1 MYTPTP
7 VPTDPKDIPRY
18 LANEVNVI
26 VRALSGSQ
34 PYWTIKTLTA
44 EPRTIVEDMIVVAD
58 GTNWDPG
65 GGAGMYQRRSGV
77 WVFIG

>member
-7 VPTDPKDIPRY
+7 VPSDAKDIPKY

-26 VRALSGSQ
+26 ARALSGSQ
-34 PYWTIKTLTA
+34 PYWILAKLYA
-44 EPRTIVEDMIVVAD
+44 EPKSVKEDMLVQAD
-58 GTNWDPG
+58 GTTWNPG
-65 GGAGMYQRRSGV
+65 SGAGIYQYRSGV